1 MSRTAIFAA
10 IVAGIALVPVGVHA
24 QSHDPATHAM
34 HAVQGDDGQ
43 STHAGHDM
51 PAAPPATPTPD
62 PHAMHRKAG
71 QADPHAGHVM
81 PAGGDPHVTHHAAG
95 RQPGDPHAGHAAASA
110 DQLPREPVPVLT
122 DADRAAA
129 FPELHAGHAHGAGSN
144 SLVRFNRFEAWDAQP
159 GSGQAWEGS
168 AWFGGDL
175 QRLWLRSEGERE
187 HGRTGAADLEALYGR
202 SISPWW
208 DLVAGVRHD
217 FAPGPSR
224 TWAAFGV
231 QGLAPYKFEVSA
243 TAYLGEHG
251 QSAFIAEVEYELLLT
266 GRLIL
271 QPLLEVELRGQGDPR
286 RGTGSG
292 LSSAEAGLRLRY
304 EVTRRFAPYVG
315 LVHERAFGDTAGYR
329 RDEGEA
335 ARDTRWVMGVRWWF

>member
-1 MSRTAIFAA
+1 MSRSPLRAMLVASLAGFA
-10 IVAGIALVPVGVHA
+10 VGVHA
-24 QSHDPATHAM
+24 QAHDPALHAAPAM
-34 HAVQGDDGQ
+34 QDG
-43 STHAGHDM
+43 G
-51 PAAPPATPTPD
+51 APPAATTPASASPAAASRPD
-62 PHAMHRKAG
+62 PHAMHHGAG
-71 QADPHAGHVM
+71 HADPHAGH
-81 PAGGDPHVTHHAAG
+81 AATTDDDPHAMHPAAMRG
-95 RQPGDPHAGHAAASA
+95 GDPHAGHAATSSPG
-110 DQLPREPVPVLT
+110 QLPREPVPVLT

-129 FPELHAGHAHGAGSN
+129 FPELHAGHAHDATLN

-168 AWFGGDL
+168 AWFGGDV

-187 HGRTGAADLEALYGR
+187 RGHTGAADLEALYGR

-208 DLVAGVRHD
+208 DVVAGVRHD
-217 FAPGPSR
+217 FAPGPSQS
-224 TWAAFGV
+224 WAALGV
-231 QGLAPYKFEVSA
+231 QGLAPYKFEMSA

-266 GRLIL
+266 GRLVL
-271 QPLLEVELRGQGDPR
+271 QPLLEVELRGQDDPR

-315 LVHERAFGDTAGYR
+315 LVHERAFGGTADYR
-329 RDEGEA
+329 REDGEA
-335 ARDTRWVMGVRWWF
+335 ARDTRWVAGVRWWF